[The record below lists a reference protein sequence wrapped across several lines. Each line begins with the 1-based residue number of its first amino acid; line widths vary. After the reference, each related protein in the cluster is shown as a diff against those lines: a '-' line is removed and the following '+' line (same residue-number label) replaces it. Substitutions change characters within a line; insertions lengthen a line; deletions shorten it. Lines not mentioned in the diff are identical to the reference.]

1 MLKDVTSSAAALYDG
16 GWRAEDK
23 DQLIAEYDLTED
35 EADILCAELENMEPE
50 IRTLRVQAG
59 MTQREFS
66 EYLNIP
72 LRTIQ
77 EWEQGRRTP
86 PVYVVELIKYKIEKE
101 RLGMLRLKEIDH
113 GEEKILKEGVL
124 EEIIEYLK
132 ENEEIYNWVLDEDK
146 GMELPNLD
154 EIKTLR
160 DLEVELKKIDLDWWT
175 LEVKEI

>member
-1 MLKDVTSSAAALYDG
+1 MTMTIDPPPISSAYKHRARAGRVIPAERRIMMLKDVTSSAAALYDW
-16 GWRAEDK
+16 GWRAEDR
-23 DQLIAEYDLTED
+23 DRLIAEYNFTED
-35 EADILCAELENMEPE
+35 EADILCAELEDMEPE

-101 RLGMLRLKEIDH
+101 KLC
-113 GEEKILKEGVL
+113 
-124 EEIIEYLK
+124 
-132 ENEEIYNWVLDEDK
+132 
-146 GMELPNLD
+146 
-154 EIKTLR
+154 
-160 DLEVELKKIDLDWWT
+160 
-175 LEVKEI
+175 

>member
-16 GWRAEDK
+16 GWRAEDR
-23 DQLIAEYDLTED
+23 DRLIAEYDLTED
-35 EADILCAELENMEPE
+35 EADILCAELEDMEPE

-59 MTQREFS
+59 MTQREFN

-101 RLGMLRLKEIDH
+101 KLC
-113 GEEKILKEGVL
+113 
-124 EEIIEYLK
+124 
-132 ENEEIYNWVLDEDK
+132 
-146 GMELPNLD
+146 
-154 EIKTLR
+154 
-160 DLEVELKKIDLDWWT
+160 
-175 LEVKEI
+175 